1 MSAITKE
8 FTVLDVVSG
17 KSDSAVGYSQAVQ
30 KAVNSLD
37 KNDVAVVVIRITKEK
52 ASNEKKE

>member
-52 ASNEKKE
+52 AKK